1 MKLTSIRQVYNY
13 YFIVQIKGIFIIYYT
28 AHTHIYARKGIF
40 VPLVFVKTGSCLP
53 MRSRRCDMEQQKII
67 DEINYHKAQAIT
79 ELLYASGMITVV
91 EYDKLSELNRQS
103 FSPLYADLLPKTL
116 DKSSVQS

>member
-1 MKLTSIRQVYNY
+1 MHNNNARRDFFSAGFFSYKTPSKHHPNVR
-13 YFIVQIKGIFIIYYT
+13 IVKGDVI
-28 AHTHIYARKGIF
+28 
-40 VPLVFVKTGSCLP
+40 
-53 MRSRRCDMEQQKII
+53 MDQQKII

-91 EYDKLSELNRQS
+91 EYDKLSELNRKS